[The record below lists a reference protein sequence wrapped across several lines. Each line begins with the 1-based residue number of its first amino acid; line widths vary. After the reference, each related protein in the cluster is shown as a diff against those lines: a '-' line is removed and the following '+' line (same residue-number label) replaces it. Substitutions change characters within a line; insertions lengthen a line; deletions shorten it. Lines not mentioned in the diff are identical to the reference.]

1 LKGLNYQNHFILKL
15 QTEGEKMAYERI
27 ELQTGQHQ
35 TQLRNVVIK
44 EVKIAQSG
52 DWQMKIS
59 IPDFSGKFDHSETV
73 FAKKTEGF
81 EPKVGDTYKAMVSR
95 DSLKS
100 DKDGNAKS
108 GDYDDHYWHTVD
120 WTTRQIGEVQTTDSS
135 TELFEPQNN
144 ATKPANSVVSD
155 TSDFRELDRQARA
168 RNSREAIA
176 KDIIV
181 ASINKVDSV
190 TPTKAIVLMNLVA
203 IGADLIEGKTQLN
216 DALKTIE
223 HDTNEIHTLMSE
235 ILGSQEMKTV

>member
-1 LKGLNYQNHFILKL
+1 
-15 QTEGEKMAYERI
+15 MAYERI

-44 EVKIAQSG
+44 EVKTAQSG

-59 IPDFSGKFDHSETV
+59 IPDFSGKYDHNETV

-81 EPKVGDTYKAMVSR
+81 DPKPNDTYKAMVSR

-120 WTTRQIGEVQTTDSS
+120 WTTRQIAEVQATDNSD
-135 TELFEPQNN
+135 ELFTPEPQNN
-144 ATKPANSVVSD
+144 TTKSVYEKV
-155 TSDFRELDRQARA
+155 TSGKAITVAVDDFRELDRQARA

-190 TPTKAIVLMNLVA
+190 TPTKAIVLMNLVG

-216 DALKTIE
+216 DALKSIE
-223 HDTNEIHTLMSE
+223 HDTNEIHALMTE
-235 ILGSQEMKTV
+235 ILGSEEMKGV

>member
-1 LKGLNYQNHFILKL
+1 
-15 QTEGEKMAYERI
+15 MAYERI

-44 EVKIAQSG
+44 EVKTAQSG

-59 IPDFSGKFDHSETV
+59 IPDVSGKYDHAETV

-81 EPKVGDTYKAMVSR
+81 DPKPNDTYKAMVSR

-120 WTTRQIGEVQTTDSS
+120 WTTRQSIGQATETSD
-135 TELFEPQNN
+135 ELFTPEPQNN
-144 ATKPANSVVSD
+144 ATKPTNTGRAITVAVD
-155 TSDFRELDRQARA
+155 DFRELDRQARA

-190 TPTKAIVLMNLVA
+190 TPTKAIVLMNLVG

-216 DALKTIE
+216 DALKSIE
-223 HDTNEIHTLMSE
+223 HDTNEIHALMTE
-235 ILGSQEMKTV
+235 ILGSEEMKGV

>member
-1 LKGLNYQNHFILKL
+1 
-15 QTEGEKMAYERI
+15 MAYERI

-44 EVKIAQSG
+44 EVKTAQSG

-59 IPDFSGKFDHSETV
+59 IPDFSGKYDHTETV

-81 EPKVGDTYKAMVSR
+81 DPKPNDTYKAMVSR

-120 WTTRQIGEVQTTDSS
+120 WTTRQIAEAVAEVNP
-135 TELFEPQNN
+135 EPQNN
-144 ATKPANSVVSD
+144 TTKSVYEKV
-155 TSDFRELDRQARA
+155 TSGKAITVAVDDFRELDRQARA

-190 TPTKAIVLMNLVA
+190 TPTKAIVLMNLVG
-203 IGADLIEGKTQLN
+203 IGADLIEGKIELN
-216 DALKTIE
+216 DALKSIE
-223 HDTNEIHTLMSE
+223 HDTNEIHSLMTE
-235 ILGSQEMKTV
+235 ILGSEEMKGV

>member
-1 LKGLNYQNHFILKL
+1 
-15 QTEGEKMAYERI
+15 MAYERI

-44 EVKIAQSG
+44 EVKTAQSG

-59 IPDFSGKFDHSETV
+59 IPDFSGKYDHNETV

-81 EPKVGDTYKAMVSR
+81 DPKPNDTYKAMVSR

-120 WTTRQIGEVQTTDSS
+120 WTTRQIAEAVAEVNP
-135 TELFEPQNN
+135 EPQNN
-144 ATKPANSVVSD
+144 ATKSVYEKV
-155 TSDFRELDRQARA
+155 TSGKAITVAVDDFRELDRQARA

-190 TPTKAIVLMNLVA
+190 TPTKAIVLMNLVG

-216 DALKTIE
+216 DALKSIE
-223 HDTNEIHTLMSE
+223 HDTNEIHSLMTE
-235 ILGSQEMKTV
+235 ILGSEEMKGV

>member
-1 LKGLNYQNHFILKL
+1 
-15 QTEGEKMAYERI
+15 MAYERI

-44 EVKIAQSG
+44 EVKTAQSG

-59 IPDFSGKFDHSETV
+59 IPDFSGKYDHNETV

-81 EPKVGDTYKAMVSR
+81 DPKPNDTYKAMVSR

-120 WTTRQIGEVQTTDSS
+120 WTTRQIAEVQATDNSD
-135 TELFEPQNN
+135 ELFTPEPQNN
-144 ATKPANSVVSD
+144 ATKPTN
-155 TSDFRELDRQARA
+155 TSRSITVAVDDFRELDRQARA

-190 TPTKAIVLMNLVA
+190 TPTKAIVLMNLVG

-216 DALKTIE
+216 DALKSIE
-223 HDTNEIHTLMSE
+223 HDTNEIHALMTE
-235 ILGSQEMKTV
+235 ILGSEEMKGV

>member
-1 LKGLNYQNHFILKL
+1 
-15 QTEGEKMAYERI
+15 MAYERI

-44 EVKIAQSG
+44 EVKTAQSG

-59 IPDFSGKFDHSETV
+59 IPDFSGKYDHNETV

-81 EPKVGDTYKAMVSR
+81 DPKPNDTYKAMVSR

-120 WTTRQIGEVQTTDSS
+120 WTTRQIAEAVAEVNP
-135 TELFEPQNN
+135 EPQNN
-144 ATKPANSVVSD
+144 ATKSVYEKV
-155 TSDFRELDRQARA
+155 TSGKAITVAVDDFRELDRQARA

-190 TPTKAIVLMNLVA
+190 TPTKAIVLMNLVG

-216 DALKTIE
+216 DALKSIE
-223 HDTNEIHTLMSE
+223 HDTNEIHALMTE
-235 ILGSQEMKTV
+235 ILGSEEMKGV